1 MKKLIA
7 ILMLTL
13 VTVFAFAGGWK
24 NIYSGTS
31 FTELQVDGSCRIVM
45 WDATDKDGGYMNLQN
60 LADFIFNQT
69 LVTNFQVDSVTA
81 EIVIADGLDVNGT
94 SAGADINYCGVDLDY
109 DQGAVAGGAYLSRGN
124 IYGARSY
131 VDAIGNLDHAYSFM
145 GGSYMAMAANTEV
158 NQFYGG
164 QFSAHASGA
173 FTMTLHDGLV
183 GSQSSVYVDAGVAD
197 ITGGLVAALF
207 TYSSEI
213 AKNVTAPTYGIYQ
226 KTGGYTDYG
235 INVQVEANHT
245 SAGLRVQASESAVL
259 PIGIQINTNVGTITA
274 DLSLQNDETIDNA
287 TDGVINVAAA
297 NVRAATYNFA
307 DSTTVG
313 GTGDAITIDFTPD
326 LTCTFGTIIYFIAE
340 HTNTTAVTLNVDGG
354 GNDAVIE
361 AHDLSALDANDIR
374 DKMPIQLMY
383 NDTSWVQISQSGN

>member
-45 WDATDKDGGYMNLQN
+45 WDATDKDGGYMTLQN
-60 LADFIFNQT
+60 MADFIFNQD
-69 LVTNFQVDSVTA
+69 LVTNFQADSVT
-81 EIVIADGLDVNGT
+81 
-94 SAGADINYCGVDLDY
+94 
-109 DQGAVAGGAYLSRGN
+109 
-124 IYGARSY
+124 
-131 VDAIGNLDHAYSFM
+131 
-145 GGSYMAMAANTEV
+145 
-158 NQFYGG
+158 
-164 QFSAHASGA
+164 
-173 FTMTLHDGLV
+173 
-183 GSQSSVYVDAGVAD
+183 
-197 ITGGLVAALF
+197 
-207 TYSSEI
+207 
-213 AKNVTAPTYGIYQ
+213 
-226 KTGGYTDYG
+226 
-235 INVQVEANHT
+235 
-245 SAGLRVQASESAVL
+245 
-259 PIGIQINTNVGTITA
+259 
-274 DLSLQNDETIDNA
+274 
-287 TDGVINVAAA
+287 AA